1 MECNVCIDFAQHCW
15 YNQIVKFSTGLLKSC
30 GTERKTHLKNMKEH
44 TYLIEF
50 DYTIQEAV
58 GIHARPAGLLVKEVK
73 KYKSTVTVIKG
84 DKSSNALKLMALMG
98 MGVKCGD
105 TVTVTVEGEDEDTAA
120 PALEAFFKEHL

>member
-1 MECNVCIDFAQHCW
+1 
-15 YNQIVKFSTGLLKSC
+15 
-30 GTERKTHLKNMKEH
+30 MKQ
-44 TYLIEF
+44 F

-98 MGVKCGD
+98 MGVKWKARTRIPQHRHWKLSSKSICN
-105 TVTVTVEGEDEDTAA
+105 
-120 PALEAFFKEHL
+120 

>member
-1 MECNVCIDFAQHCW
+1 
-15 YNQIVKFSTGLLKSC
+15 
-30 GTERKTHLKNMKEH
+30 MKQ
-44 TYLIEF
+44 F

-105 TVTVTVEGEDEDTAA
+105 TVTVRIEHAGGN
-120 PALEAFFKEHL
+120 ALALNGDHRAKSSLFM

>member
-1 MECNVCIDFAQHCW
+1 
-15 YNQIVKFSTGLLKSC
+15 
-30 GTERKTHLKNMKEH
+30 MKQ
-44 TYLIEF
+44 F

-98 MGVKCGD
+98 ICSVRRCITLPWK
-105 TVTVTVEGEDEDTAA
+105 GEDEDAAA
-120 PALEAFFKEHL
+120 PALEAFFRAFVIDHFVCGTCSSKNNTRRCSGSRIFCFRCI

>member
-1 MECNVCIDFAQHCW
+1 
-15 YNQIVKFSTGLLKSC
+15 
-30 GTERKTHLKNMKEH
+30 MKQ
-44 TYLIEF
+44 F

-84 DKSSNALKLMALMG
+84 DKSSNALKLMG